1 MAQSSVNALR
11 LYGVAA
17 SDSKATSLAAGT
29 SVVHFRHVS
38 AIVEPSDYAKIEINA
53 EELKKYTAV
62 IEEVFANSAILPAP
76 PGTVFRSHDNLL
88 RWLELHYFTLV
99 EALGQV
105 DGHSS
110 ARLVLS
116 VADAPKNDEAAKK
129 FQTLASEALRVF
141 RKTSAATMTHPMDED
156 GDGGVIARASFL
168 VETDKWDE
176 FSAAVEAAAKQ
187 HREFDFRL
195 TGPWPP
201 YDFVQMQFGG

>member
-1 MAQSSVNALR
+1 MAQSSVKALR

-29 SVVHFRHVS
+29 TVVHFRHVS
-38 AIVEPSDYAKIEINA
+38 AIVGASEYSKIEITL
-53 EELKKYTAV
+53 EELRKYTAIV
-62 IEEVFANSAILPAP
+62 EEVYGHSTILPAP
-76 PGTVFRSHDNLL
+76 PGTVFRSHENLL

-105 DGHSS
+105 EGHSA
-110 ARLVLS
+110 ARLVLAAS
-116 VADAPKNDEAAKK
+116 GAPKNDEATKK
-129 FQTLASEALRVF
+129 FQTLASEALREF
-141 RKTSAATMTHPMDED
+141 RKTSAATMSHSTEES
-156 GDGGVIARASFL
+156 GDGVIAKASFL

-176 FSAAVEAAAKQ
+176 FARAVEAAAKQ

>member
-1 MAQSSVNALR
+1 MAQSSVKALR

-17 SDSKATSLAAGT
+17 SDSKAASLAAGT
-29 SVVHFRHVS
+29 TTVHFRHIS
-38 AIVEPSDYAKIEINA
+38 AIVEVADYSKIEITA
-53 EELKKYTAV
+53 EELQKHSAIV
-62 IEEVFANSAILPAP
+62 EEVYAHTAILPAP
-76 PGTVFRSHDNLL
+76 PGTVFRSHENLL

-105 DGHSS
+105 EGHSA

-116 VADAPKNDEAAKK
+116 VAESPKNDEAAKK

-141 RKTSAATMTHPMDED
+141 RKTSAATVIHPAEEDEE
-156 GDGGVIARASFL
+156 GVITKASFL
-168 VETDKWDE
+168 VETEKWKE

-187 HREFDFRL
+187 HLEFDFRL

-201 YDFVQMQFGG
+201 YDFVQMQFAG